1 LNIKKLIKSLLFIFL
16 VVSLVVLIYKE
27 FSPKSESNAT
37 DVTVTKSDATSASG
51 KFLPVPENHSSKE
64 PATKQK
70 EEVPLP
76 RTEVKSQASKIIAY
90 YFHGT
95 FRCTT
100 CRTIEQYSHDA
111 IQTYFAKELGNG
123 KLEFRPVNVEEP
135 DNRHFLQEYQLFS
148 KSLVLSLVTDGKEI
162 KWKNLT
168 DVWKY
173 VSDKERFFQY
183 VKDEV
188 KIFLKEDG

>member
-1 LNIKKLIKSLLFIFL
+1 MNIKKLIKSLLFIFV

-37 DVTVTKSDATSASG
+37 DVTVTKSDATSVSG
-51 KFLPVPENHSSKE
+51 KSLPVPENHSSKE

-70 EEVPLP
+70 EEAPSP
-76 RTEVKSQASKIIAY
+76 RTEMKSQDSKIIAY

-111 IQTYFAKELGNG
+111 IQTSFAKELANG

-135 DNRHFLQEYQLFS
+135 DNRHFIEEYQLFS

-188 KIFLKEDG
+188 KIFLKEAG